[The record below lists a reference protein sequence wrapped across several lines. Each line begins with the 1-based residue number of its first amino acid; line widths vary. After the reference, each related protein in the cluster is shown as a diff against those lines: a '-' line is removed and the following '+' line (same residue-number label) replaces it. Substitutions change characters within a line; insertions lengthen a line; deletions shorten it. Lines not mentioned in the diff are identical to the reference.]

1 MKNDNLLLK
10 KTSIIALIL
19 LAAFIASLMYIEFT
33 SRVETPIW
41 LSPVYVAMFI
51 LMILA
56 VAMTIYAA
64 DKGTHPP
71 LYPEID

>member
-1 MKNDNLLLK
+1 MKIDNLLLK

-19 LAAFIASLMYIEFT
+19 LVAFIASLMYIEFT

-41 LSPVYVAMFI
+41 LSTVYVAMFI

-56 VAMTIYAA
+56 VAMTIFAA
-64 DKGTHPP
+64 DKGISPP